1 MAQLFF
7 VRGDIL
13 RQILPETLKVKVF
26 LLSQNPVMMTV
37 NVLATM
43 VEPNNRRECLL
54 AKIILAHHNTDNL
67 HNWSYLIKIIHKCL
81 KVMGPRQAQQL
92 QQTDDIV
99 QNVCDEDDSMAMMR
113 MMVMMTMN
121 EERVK
126 AVRRLQQTDI
136 DRCRP
141 TECYSY
147 TTPTLT
153 IDGCTYRLQNWAH
166 RQFCIR
172 NTYQIPSGKQYRQKQ
187 IVSSLMLIL

>member
-1 MAQLFF
+1 MM
-7 VRGDIL
+7 
-13 RQILPETLKVKVF
+13 TTT
-26 LLSQNPVMMTV
+26 MTV

-81 KVMGPRQAQQL
+81 KDMGPRQAQQL
-92 QQTDDIV
+92 QQTDNIV

-153 IDGCTYRLQNWAH
+153 IDGCNTIWFQHVQTALMC
-166 RQFCIR
+166 RQIQSIFC
-172 NTYQIPSGKQYRQKQ
+172 TYQTYDLYYKYF
-187 IVSSLMLIL
+187 SSVCY